1 MKKQCKTIAICNQKG
16 GVGKTTT
23 AINVGIGLVRKGY
36 KVLLVDVDAQ
46 GSLTAGLGV
55 DQPDKLDNTL
65 ADIMNVIIESEVP
78 DIEAVILHH
87 NEGIDFIPSNI
98 DLAGLEIKLTNIIS
112 RETVLSQCL
121 EDMKENYDY
130 IILDCTP
137 SLGTLTINVL
147 TAADEVMIPVQ
158 AQYLSL
164 KGLEQLLK
172 SISQVRKRTN
182 KGLQIAGILLT
193 MVDSRTVCARTIME
207 MLYEAYGEKL
217 NIYKSI
223 IPKSVRVEESSLQ
236 GVSIYALDAEGKAA
250 KAYQALTEEVL
261 VRRGDE

>member
-65 ADIMNVIIESEVP
+65 ADIMNIVIESEVP

-87 NEGIDFIPSNI
+87 NEGIDYIPSNI

-121 EDMKENYDY
+121 EDLKENYDY

-137 SLGTLTINVL
+137 SLGT
-147 TAADEVMIPVQ
+147 EPF
-158 AQYLSL
+158 
-164 KGLEQLLK
+164 
-172 SISQVRKRTN
+172 
-182 KGLQIAGILLT
+182 
-193 MVDSRTVCARTIME
+193 
-207 MLYEAYGEKL
+207 
-217 NIYKSI
+217 
-223 IPKSVRVEESSLQ
+223 PK
-236 GVSIYALDAEGKAA
+236 K
-250 KAYQALTEEVL
+250 
-261 VRRGDE
+261 